1 MVAAVKDLPPEVWD
15 KIDYHQ
21 WSLRTTDGVARFREL
36 KATSLPSVA
45 IADKLVFEANI
56 PPAEELIAAIKA
68 AE

>member
-1 MVAAVKDLPPEVWD
+1 MVAAVKDLPPEIFD
-15 KIDYHQ
+15 KIDYHE
-21 WSLRTTDGVARFREL
+21 WSLRTTEGVARFREL

-45 IADKLVFEANI
+45 ISDKIVFEATI